1 MNPNRPRATFRTP
14 QKSRDS
20 AYGARTVALLGLSQT
35 QQLAKQEFAR
45 ARRYDY
51 PLTIGVCR
59 IDRIEQLTD
68 LYGAESRA
76 LLMEELARVFSVR
89 SRATDIVGRLS
100 EDRLL
105 WVLPHT
111 DLDGS
116 RLAAERIREAVETI
130 ELRSGR
136 RSIQVGIS
144 IGLSCFVSRNTLF
157 FDSVL
162 MQAQEALLRA
172 QERGGNQI
180 EWHPLPELLEATLRK
195 EAEDRDERDRARG
208 VARTAARAAGAHPE
222 APAPSQRHSETEDG
236 RAARRPDDGA

>member
-1 MNPNRPRATFRTP
+1 MNNHRPRATFRTP
-14 QKSRDS
+14 RKGRDATPS
-20 AYGARTVALLGLSQT
+20 ARPVALLGLSQT

-59 IDRIEQLTD
+59 IDRIDQLTD
-68 LYGAESRA
+68 LYGAESRS
-76 LLMEELARVFSVR
+76 LLMEELARLFHAR
-89 SRATDIVGRLS
+89 SRSTDIVGRLS

-111 DLDGS
+111 DLDGA
-116 RLAAERIREAVETI
+116 RLAAERFREAVETI

-136 RSIQVGIS
+136 RSIHVGIS
-144 IGLSCFVSRNTLF
+144 IGLSCYVSRNTLF

-162 MQAQEALLRA
+162 VQAQEALVRA
-172 QERGGNQI
+172 QDRGGNQI

-195 EAEDRDERDRARG
+195 EAEEREERDRAR
-208 VARTAARAAGAHPE
+208 AQRAAARAAGAHPE
-222 APAPSQRHSETEDG
+222 APAPAQRHDG
-236 RAARRPDDGA
+236 DASARRRPEDTE